1 MPRPKGSLNKTT
13 LEIKQIIHEA
23 LSSHLDSISD
33 YINALETPKDKIDAI
48 CKLMPYIAPKLREIE
63 VTGITQK
70 QIDSIEVTIVN

>member
-1 MPRPKGSLNKTT
+1 MPRPKGSLNKST

-23 LSSHLDSISD
+23 LSFHLDSIND

-48 CKLMPYIAPKLREIE
+48 CKLLPYIAPKLREIE
-63 VTGITQK
+63 VTGIHHK